1 MTRRTATEGLAEAS
15 ADGETTRPPASTRD
29 TLHVLVTVVVVGALL
44 FAAFIGLLSW
54 IGFLASCCTRPAP
67 SPW

>member
-1 MTRRTATEGLAEAS
+1 MTRRTVTEGLAEAS

-29 TLHVLVTVVVVGALL
+29 SIYGLVVVVVVVALP

-54 IGFLASCCTRPAP
+54 IGFFATCCTQPAP